1 MNLPPVAAVTQAM
14 ARAKLDR
21 APQKRRLHVTK
32 LLRLVLAAGL
42 LLGSVHAAAAQ
53 TADEIVEKH
62 LAAIGGRAALSKL
75 TSRVMAG
82 TITVATPAGEFSGP
96 IEVMNQ
102 APNKVRTLINL
113 DLSGVGAGKITI
125 DQRFDGM
132 TGYAIDTLQGNRD
145 ITGDQ
150 LEGMR
155 NGFFPTPFLNYKQNG
170 VGVELTGQEK
180 VGDRDAFVLALKPKT
195 GPSSKIYIDATT
207 FMMFR
212 QVVTADIPPVGPL
225 EQTTDLSDEREV
237 DGIKVAH
244 KLVSS
249 SSVQNFT
256 VTITKVEHNAALDQ
270 TMFAKPA
277 N

>member
-1 MNLPPVAAVTQAM
+1 MN
-14 ARAKLDR
+14 
-21 APQKRRLHVTK
+21 VTK
-32 LLRLVLAAGL
+32 LLRVVAVASV
-42 LLGSVHAAAAQ
+42 LLGSAHAVAAQ

-96 IEVMNQ
+96 IEIWNQ

-113 DLSGVGAGKITI
+113 DLSNVGVGKMTI
-125 DQRFDGM
+125 DQRFDGT

-145 ITGDQ
+145 IAGDQ

-155 NGFFPTPFLNYKQNG
+155 NGVFPTPLLNYKQNG
-170 VGVELTGQEK
+170 ISVELAGKEK
-180 VGDRDAFVLALKPKT
+180 VGDRDAFVLLIKPKT
-195 GPSSKIYIDATT
+195 GPSAKSYIDATT

-212 QVVTADIPPVGPL
+212 QVVTADIPPVGTI

-237 DGIKVAH
+237 DGVKVAH
-244 KLVSS
+244 KIVNT
-249 SSVQNFT
+249 SSVQSFT
-256 VTITKVEHNAALDQ
+256 VTISKVEHNGALDQ
-270 TMFAKPA
+270 TLFSKPA

>member
-1 MNLPPVAAVTQAM
+1 MM
-14 ARAKLDR
+14 
-21 APQKRRLHVTK
+21 TK
-32 LLRLVLAAGL
+32 LVRFVAVASLV
-42 LLGSVHAAAAQ
+42 LGSVHDAAAQ

-62 LAAIGGRAALSKL
+62 LAAIGGRAALGKL
-75 TSRVMAG
+75 TSRIMTG

-132 TGYAIDTLQGNRD
+132 TGYAIDTFQGNRD

-155 NGFFPTPFLNYKQNG
+155 NGFFPTPLLNYKQNG
-170 VGVELTGQEK
+170 LAIELMGKEK
-180 VGDRDAFVLALKPKT
+180 VGDREAYLLVLKPKT
-195 GPSSKIYIDATT
+195 GPSSKNYIDVAT
-207 FMMFR
+207 FMIVR
-212 QVVTADIPPVGPL
+212 QVVTADIPPVGTL
-225 EQTTDLSDEREV
+225 EQTTDFSDEREV
-237 DGIKVAH
+237 DGVKIAH
-244 KLVSS
+244 RLVSS

-256 VTITKVEHNAALDQ
+256 VTISKVVHNGALDQ
-270 TMFAKPA
+270 TVFVKP

>member
-1 MNLPPVAAVTQAM
+1 
-14 ARAKLDR
+14 
-21 APQKRRLHVTK
+21 VTK
-32 LLRLVLAAGL
+32 LLRLVAATSV

-82 TITVATPAGEFSGP
+82 TIAISTPAGEFSGP
-96 IEVMNQ
+96 IEIWNQ

-113 DLSGVGAGKITI
+113 DLSAVGVGKMSI
-125 DQRFDGM
+125 DQRFDGT

-150 LEGMR
+150 LEAMR
-155 NGFFPTPFLNYKQNG
+155 NGFFPTPLLNYKQNG
-170 VGVELTGQEK
+170 IGIELTGKEK
-180 VGDRDAFVLALKPKT
+180 VGDKEAFVLIIKPKT
-195 GPSSKIYIDATT
+195 GPSTKSYIDATT
-207 FMMFR
+207 FMMIR
-212 QVVTADIPPVGPL
+212 QIVTADIPPVGAL

-237 DGIKVAH
+237 DGVKVAH
-244 KLVSS
+244 KIVSS

-256 VTITKVEHNAALDQ
+256 VTISKVAHNGTLDQ
-270 TMFAKPA
+270 TQFVKPA